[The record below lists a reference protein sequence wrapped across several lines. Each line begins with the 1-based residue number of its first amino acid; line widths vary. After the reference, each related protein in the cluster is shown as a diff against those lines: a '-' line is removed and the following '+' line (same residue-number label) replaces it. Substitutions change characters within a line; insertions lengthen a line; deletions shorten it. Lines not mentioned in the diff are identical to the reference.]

1 MEMESAD
8 DEVMPTEASVD
19 EGMMELEGM
28 QPEMQMLDQYV
39 QQVVQMIQAGASEQE
54 VIEMLMQAGLDE
66 EDINAIFQAV
76 LEVLEGGMQA
86 NPIDDQLAQI
96 S

>member
-1 MEMESAD
+1 
-8 DEVMPTEASVD
+8 
-19 EGMMELEGM
+19 
-28 QPEMQMLDQYV
+28 
-39 QQVVQMIQAGASEQE
+39 MIQAGASEEE
-54 VIEMLMQAGLDE
+54 VIQMLLQAGLDE

>member
-1 MEMESAD
+1 
-8 DEVMPTEASVD
+8 
-19 EGMMELEGM
+19 
-28 QPEMQMLDQYV
+28 MLDQYV
-39 QQVVQMIQAGASEQE
+39 EQVVQMIQAGASEEE
-54 VIEMLMQAGLDE
+54 VIQMLLQAGLDE